1 MSKKWQEDIT
11 ETSDSK
17 NNSLGK
23 VTTNFCFTA
32 RRNNSI
38 KKYNLNKFHY

>member
-1 MSKKWQEDIT
+1 MSNRWQGGIT
-11 ETSDSK
+11 ESPDSK

-32 RRNNSI
+32 RRNNNI
-38 KKYNLNKFHY
+38 KKYNKNKFHY